1 MRSSE
6 ALGGPSPQPQRLF
19 LELPTSPARLPLHLS
34 RGGQEFLG
42 GGRSSRKVPSLLLW
56 LCSGCASLSPPVT
69 GRAQLPLA
77 GRGLAEAGWNP
88 VLPPATVHLAA
99 RGLKFLLVQKAIFL
113 FL

>member
-42 GGRSSRKVPSLLLW
+42 GGRGLASLPAPELQEAALTAALALLW
-56 LCSGCASLSPPVT
+56 VCESV
-69 GRAQLPLA
+69 
-77 GRGLAEAGWNP
+77 
-88 VLPPATVHLAA
+88 PACHW
-99 RGLKFLLVQKAIFL
+99 
-113 FL
+113 